1 MKSALVVLTLLASS
15 VTLFAQQRE
24 PVSTVIK
31 EMLPRME
38 KNLTAAVEE
47 MPADKFG
54 FKPTP
59 QQQTFAHLVMHMA
72 EANYYLCAKAADVE
86 EPKVAES
93 KETDGKDKLLA
104 ALKASFAFCDTAV
117 PKITD
122 AKLGDP
128 VELWGGRKAT
138 RAFAIIAMT
147 NDWTDHYSIAA
158 MYLRLNGLL
167 PPTAKK

>member
-1 MKSALVVLTLLASS
+1 MKRAMAVFALLASS
-15 VTLFAQQRE
+15 SLFAQQKE
-24 PVSTVIK
+24 PVSTVVK
-31 EMLPRME
+31 ETLPRME
-38 KNLTAAVEE
+38 KNLIAAVET
-47 MPADKFG
+47 MPADKFS

-59 QQQTFAHLVMHMA
+59 QQQTFAHLVMHMT
-72 EANYYLCAKAADVE
+72 EANYYLCAKAADVD

-104 ALKASFAFCDTAV
+104 ALRASFAFCDTAV

-128 VELWGGRKAT
+128 IEVWGGRKAT
-138 RAFAIIAMT
+138 RAFAVIALT

>member
-59 QQQTFAHLVMHMA
+59 QQQTFAHLVMHMT
-72 EANYYLCAKAADVE
+72 EANYYLCAKAADVA

>member
-1 MKSALVVLTLLASS
+1 MKSIIAVVILLASS
-15 VTLFAQQRE
+15 AFAQQKE
-24 PVSTVIK
+24 PVSTVVK
-31 EMLPRME
+31 ETLPRME
-38 KNLTAAVEE
+38 KNLIAAVET

-59 QQQTFAHLVMHMA
+59 QQQTFAHLVMHMT
-72 EANYYLCAKAADVE
+72 EANYFLCAKAADVD

-122 AKLGDP
+122 AKLSDP